1 MADADGA
8 TKFSDFEKLEAKM
21 KQIQKNGE
29 GLVIG
34 SRAHLKESK
43 VEVFSSRENLV
54 FSNIKIFFFFN
65 QRKFVR
71 VVLAKGFNLIV
82 RFVGV
87 EGLKDTQCGF
97 KLFSR
102 KCAERLILNQHIE
115 RFAFDVEL
123 LYLAQSFKIPISEVA
138 VNWKEIEGSKL
149 SPLKATIEMTRDMMR
164 IRIAYWLG
172 IWKKF
177 Y

>member
-1 MADADGA
+1 MALSLG
-8 TKFSDFEKLEAKM
+8 LE
-21 KQIQKNGE
+21 G
-29 GLVIG
+29 
-34 SRAHLKESK
+34 
-43 VEVFSSRENLV
+43 
-54 FSNIKIFFFFN
+54 
-65 QRKFVR
+65 RKF
-71 VVLAKGFNLIV
+71 GTF
-82 RFVGV
+82 
-87 EGLKDTQCGF
+87 
-97 KLFSR
+97 
-102 KCAERLILNQHIE
+102 NQHIE

-138 VNWKEIEGSKL
+138 VDWKEIEGSKL